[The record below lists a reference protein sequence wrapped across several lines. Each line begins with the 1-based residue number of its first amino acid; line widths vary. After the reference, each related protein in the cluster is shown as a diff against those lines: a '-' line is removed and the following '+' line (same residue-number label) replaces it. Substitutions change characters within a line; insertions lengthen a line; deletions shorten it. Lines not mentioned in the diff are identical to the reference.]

1 MSVFYFIFS
10 FVSSP
15 AFHTVFFKITDEDRH
30 GTTREKHEG
39 DGNFRQ
45 VFFGRLVR
53 SSKRLRESVI

>member
-1 MSVFYFIFS
+1 MDRVQHLTLF
-10 FVSSP
+10 
-15 AFHTVFFKITDEDRH
+15 TDDDRH

-53 SSKRLRESVI
+53 SSERLRQSVV